1 MYLAVNILLANNAVG
16 FPFTVGVF
24 NLRDVAC
31 PWAVTGVL
39 SALGCNS
46 ACSEAVP

>member
-1 MYLAVNILLANNAVG
+1 MYLAVNILLANSIG
-16 FPFTVGVF
+16 EFPFTVGVF
-24 NLRDVAC
+24 NLRDVAW
-31 PWAVTGVL
+31 PWAVTGDL